1 MGKRNN
7 AYKKKSRKSVIKRI
21 RSENL
26 KRKRDYISSS
36 SANEESIMP
45 MQNESTSSKQNV
57 NDNLDFNLIIH
68 MNSLISLLKQFI
80 FSGCNK
86 RWDGSTTIKERNGL
100 YIQLE
105 FMCNHCGFLTRL
117 YSSPKMRNGRRH
129 EINVRLAIGGTLC
142 GLGRSG
148 IMKLLGSLNLPPPV
162 QEHKYRE
169 VQEFILNYVE
179 TAQEQSMIDAVYDAI
194 SEAGD
199 VEDLTVSGDGAWLT
213 RGFSSL
219 HGIAA
224 ICSTTSKPK
233 VIDTNWCSKKCS
245 KCRSAESLR
254 HVNSDLFSTFQEN
267 HECQLNFIGA
277 SGAMEKEMIY
287 EMFCRSLPKYDIKY
301 ISYIGDGDAK
311 IHKYLTTNPPY
322 PGVTIRKLE
331 DTNHFAKRML
341 SRIKKIKQENKNTIL
356 SDGKKVSGK
365 GRLTDGDAIKFKIY
379 FAKAIRESKTDLDK
393 LYEKSWTIF
402 NHHYSTDIE
411 PMHDWCDPQWGKYLQ
426 AKSNGQQ
433 FTHNSRLAIPRACL
447 DLIKPA
453 FLELCSKTSLARVV
467 GGGSQNA
474 NEAFHSLLW
483 TMVPKHRFCSSTIL
497 RTALARKSLTSKVKK
512 RRKKSATTTTTTTTT
527 IMTTTATAN
536 NSSSES
542 DDEFS
547 FIPNNNNFADITQG
561 LIALELSEDDAD
573 MDYEPG
579 GDD

>member
-1 MGKRNN
+1 M
-7 AYKKKSRKSVIKRI
+7 KRI
-21 RSENL
+21 RSDNL

-36 SANEESIMP
+36 SANEESIMS

-57 NDNLDFNLIIH
+57 NDNLNLNLIIH

-80 FSGCNK
+80 CSGCNK

-105 FMCNHCGFLTRL
+105 FMCYNCGFLTRL

-129 EINVRLAIGGTLC
+129 EINVRLGIGGTLC

-162 QEHKYRE
+162 QEHKYRD

-245 KCRSAESLR
+245 KCQGAESLR

-287 EMFCRSLPKYDIKY
+287 EMFCGSLPKYDIKY

-311 IHKYLTTNPPY
+311 VHKYLTTNPPY

-331 DTNHFAKRML
+331 DTNHFAKR
-341 SRIKKIKQENKNTIL
+341 I
-356 SDGKKVSGK
+356 GK

-411 PMHDWCDPQWGKYLQ
+411 PMHDWCDPQWCKYLQ

-467 GGGSQNA
+467 GGGSQNT

-497 RTALARKSLTSKVKK
+497 RTALGLSTIIYNGGYSSLDKLFTSVFSSIGYFSAECFGRLHTARKLLTSKVKK
-512 RRKKSATTTTTTTTT
+512 RRKKSATTTTTTTT

-561 LIALELSEDDAD
+561 LIALEVSEDDAD